1 MNVPG
6 FDYQAIAAWR
16 EQRGKGAISVA
27 RHFASLDHLLG
38 LSIKENTWKR
48 WKVSSISRWSWT
60 NNVWSMK
67 LLWTNVW
74 SLGFT
79 LLAKGRPVAGRR
91 GFAVTVAVSQSNLF
105 LPCPISISAHR
116 STYTMVL
123 GFDDAM
129 DAVCLSFPEIR
140 FLCPLT
146 WSVWMNYSCSGICR
160 SFLVFINMLIIY
172 YYFRL
177 RARLAAPKVPPASS
191 ITCVRWTSTPR
202 LLVSVSRAL
211 FVQSVIYSTCRLNR
225 NHWN

>member
-1 MNVPG
+1 MTDNVSSVNRRIGKRPGVLCLPRSPSTSSTLNFGTSSEQMNVPG

-16 EQRGKGAISVA
+16 EQRWKGAISVA

-38 LSIKENTWKR
+38 LSFKENTWKR

-160 SFLVFINMLIIY
+160 SFLD
-172 YYFRL
+172 R
-177 RARLAAPKVPPASS
+177 SS
-191 ITCVRWTSTPR
+191 IC
-202 LLVSVSRAL
+202 
-211 FVQSVIYSTCRLNR
+211 
-225 NHWN
+225 